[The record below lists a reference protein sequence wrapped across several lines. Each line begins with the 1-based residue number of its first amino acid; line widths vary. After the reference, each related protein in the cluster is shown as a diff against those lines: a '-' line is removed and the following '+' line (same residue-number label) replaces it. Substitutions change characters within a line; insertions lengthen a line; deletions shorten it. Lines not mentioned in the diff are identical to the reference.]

1 MKYLRLFALGAFA
14 GVAILLWLERRS
26 GDIDRAEIRS
36 VEAWLSS
43 AAGRAA
49 AKRHQLQHQVQVFDH
64 WVTVW
69 DTIIHVDTLEATDT
83 VRIPVRVLVVADSTI
98 RSCTIAL
105 TTCQELAAL
114 EHERADSAD
123 HLAEL
128 WRKVARGPFLRP
140 SAELLFAGSHPRA
153 AAQLEA
159 GRRLSAVARL
169 EVDTLPRLWVGLRYQ
184 F

>member
-14 GVAILLWLERRS
+14 GVCLLYSLERWNS
-26 GDIDRAEIRS
+26 SIDQAEIRS
-36 VEAWLSS
+36 TDAWLAS
-43 AAGRAA
+43 ANHRAA
-49 AKRHQLQHQVQVFDH
+49 AERDTLRVQV
-64 WVTVW
+64 VTATRWRTRW
-69 DTIIHVDTLEATDT
+69 DTLTQVDSLRLTDT
-83 VRIPVRVLVVADSTI
+83 VWVRQLLVAGDSAV
-98 RSCTIAL
+98 RSCSIAL
-105 TTCQELAAL
+105 RTCQELASL
-114 EHERADSAD
+114 ERDRADSAE

-153 AAQLEA
+153 AATLEA

-169 EVDTLPRLWVGLRYQ
+169 EVDTLPRLWTGLRYQ

>member
-14 GVAILLWLERRS
+14 GVALLLWLERR
-26 GDIDRAEIRS
+26 DHDVDLAQI
-36 VEAWLSS
+36 
-43 AAGRAA
+43 AAIESWEKDAH
-49 AKRHQLQHQVQVFDH
+49 RHVYTLKVQLAGQVQTFTRWRTAWHTLVR
-64 WVTVW
+64 
-69 DTIIHVDTLEATDT
+69 VDTLRGDT
-83 VRIPVRVLVVADSTI
+83 VFLPITVIQAADSAI
-98 RSCTIAL
+98 RSCAIAL

-114 EHERADSAD
+114 QGARADSALR
-123 HLAEL
+123 LAEL
-128 WRKVARGPFLRP
+128 YRHQARGPFLRP

-169 EVDTLPRLWVGLRYQ
+169 EVDTLPRLWAGLRYQ